1 MVISSPP
8 LPLALD
14 QDQAQA
20 QVRARARDLDGLVL
34 PVPVLVTQG
43 PGVALLVPVLNPAG
57 DLQVRLLL
65 QLALALVPA
74 LVLVRELTRVCLQ
87 LVPTPAVV
95 VAMVLVMAA
104 AAVTVV
110 TGAGEPA
117 EDGARLQTLL
127 QRVVRPQDQTH
138 GERLLVAL
146 KQLEAVGPLLV
157 LIPALVRLPR
167 TGKALALV
175 PALVL
180 NLRELGD
187 LEERVVPSRVLDP
200 LLQAVGTQL
209 VRPVLVDLK
218 KLV

>member
-14 QDQAQA
+14 QVQVQAQA
-20 QVRARARDLDGLVL
+20 QVRARDLDGLVL

-57 DLQVRLLL
+57 GLQVQLLL

-95 VAMVLVMAA
+95 VAMVA
-104 AAVTVV
+104 AAVTAV

-138 GERLLVAL
+138 GEHLLVAL
-146 KQLEAVGPLLV
+146 ERLEVVGLLLV
-157 LIPALVRLPR
+157 LIPALVRLPQ
-167 TGKALALV
+167 TGKALAQALV

-200 LLQAVGTQL
+200 LLQAVGTRL
-209 VRPVLVDLK
+209 VRPVQVDLK